1 MHRFPTRQFM
11 YSQISMY
18 VSWYCRNFPS
28 EETNQYLEPR
38 CLLEH
43 EETKNERKKQ
53 TKRETKFASV
63 EGKPLSIY
71 AANLRTAAVG
81 IQDLGIPAQPDKPTT
96 LGQRRDHFW
105 NNTSIYCLIGMKN
118 FVSEFIDWV
127 LQQDLLT
134 NSSLIES
141 GMLLHFPG
149 PCMTLIFNFWGWSL
163 FLN

>member
-1 MHRFPTRQFM
+1 MHRFPTRQSMF
-11 YSQISMY
+11 SQISMR

-63 EGKPLSIY
+63 EGKPLSIH

-81 IQDLGIPAQPDKPTT
+81 IQDLGIPVQPDKPTKQ
-96 LGQRRDHFW
+96 GQ
-105 NNTSIYCLIGMKN
+105 
-118 FVSEFIDWV
+118 
-127 LQQDLLT
+127 QQDHIQWHIT
-134 NSSLIES
+134 
-141 GMLLHFPG
+141 HFPLSFI
-149 PCMTLIFNFWGWSL
+149 PYHPLPAWRPFEMVVMKYYENIW
-163 FLN
+163 